1 VSAFE
6 CDLERVLADQGHVFD
21 PQLIGVK
28 TLHPVEPSGGTSFA
42 PALCARTRPSQLF
55 ARVAGVSPAFPRDFH
70 HLAFA
75 VDVNVGRKRVRVLQ
89 LGA

>member
-1 VSAFE
+1 
-6 CDLERVLADQGHVFD
+6 
-21 PQLIGVK
+21 
-28 TLHPVEPSGGTSFA
+28 
-42 PALCARTRPSQLF
+42 
-55 ARVAGVSPAFPRDFH
+55 VSPAFPRDFH

>member
-1 VSAFE
+1 MSAFE

-21 PQLIGVK
+21 TQLIGVK
-28 TLHPVEPSGGTSFA
+28 TLQPVEPSGGTSFA

-55 ARVAGVSPAFPRDFH
+55 ARVAGLSTAFPCDFH

-75 VDVNVGRKRVRVLQ
+75 VNVNVGRKRIRVLQ
-89 LGA
+89 LGP

>member
-6 CDLERVLADQGHVFD
+6 CDLERVLADQRHVSD

-28 TLHPVEPSGGTSFA
+28 TLHPVEPSRGTSFA
-42 PALCARTRPSQLF
+42 PALCAWTRPPQLF
-55 ARVAGVSPAFPRDFH
+55 ARIAGVSPALPCDFH